1 MTSPQRYGEYPRSAA
16 GGSSAVFRGAVATN
30 ALRIRSSPERKRADE
45 AYLSAEQ
52 PAAEADA
59 RLSRAHGDS
68 GWAKCLEAP
77 QAEGAQAAHGAS
89 SAQTRAP
96 VARRVR
102 SSRIGNA
109 TDAPCARRLTVRG
122 QENPVER
129 APEARVGSTANEM
142 QSFGFGKDIRVR
154 ARRDFL
160 RIQKGGR
167 KSHSANFV
175 VLSTAQ
181 VPPRTSRFGFSVSRR
196 VGDAVERNRLKRR
209 LRELCRLHRREFAA
223 ARDFVLIAK
232 PGAAGLSYAELI
244 RELRAPLSA

>member
-1 MTSPQRYGEYPRSAA
+1 MVSILGQRPAARRPFFVGRWRRTSCEFEVPRK
-16 GGSSAVFRGAVATN
+16 GKGT
-30 ALRIRSSPERKRADE
+30 DE

-52 PAAEADA
+52 PAAEADP
-59 RLSRAHGDS
+59 RLSRPHGDS
-68 GWAKCLEAP
+68 GWTKYLEAP
-77 QAEGAQAAHGAS
+77 PAERAQAAHGANS
-89 SAQTRAP
+89 TQTRAP
-96 VARRVR
+96 LARRVR
-102 SSRIGNA
+102 SSRIGNT
-109 TDAPCARRLTVRG
+109 TDAPYGRRLTVRG
-122 QENPVER
+122 QENPVAR
-129 APEARVGSTANEM
+129 APEARVGSTANVT
-142 QSFGFGKDIRVR
+142 QAFGFGKDIRVR

-160 RIQKGGR
+160 RIQKRGR

-196 VGDAVERNRLKRR
+196 VGNAVERNRLKRR

-232 PGAAGLSYAELI
+232 PGAAGLSYAEII